1 MKELKFKEFFK
12 LVKKKKLVITI
23 ILIASILLGLVYT
36 FKIVR
41 PKYESTTILLSRVEK
56 IDEEKEVTDNTIS
69 NVVKSSYEIIRDTD
83 AYSTYNEIINSNEIV
98 DNVRKNLNI
107 NLSINEIKDMIH
119 IKRVSKANMIK
130 ISVKSID
137 AELSCRIADE
147 LSRCLTKKFK
157 NLIMVMK

>member
-41 PKYESTTILLSRVEK
+41 PKYESTTTILLSRVEK

-107 NLSINEIKDMIH
+107 
-119 IKRVSKANMIK
+119 
-130 ISVKSID
+130 KS
-137 AELSCRIADE
+137 R
-147 LSRCLTKKFK
+147 
-157 NLIMVMK
+157 